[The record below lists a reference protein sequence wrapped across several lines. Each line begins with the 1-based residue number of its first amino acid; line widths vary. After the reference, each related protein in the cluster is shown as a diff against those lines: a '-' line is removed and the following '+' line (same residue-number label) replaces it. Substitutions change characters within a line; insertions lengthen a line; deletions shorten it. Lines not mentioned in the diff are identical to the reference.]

1 MILPSKHVKIAES
14 LFGLGGIIMNILN
27 KPKDLDNIWAEFERL
42 NNTDFFP
49 AYHNYDN
56 FILAIDLLFLLN
68 LIKLNELGEI
78 TNAIN

>member
-14 LFGLGGIIMNILN
+14 LFGLGGIILSLLD
-27 KPKDLDNIWAEFERL
+27 KPKDLDKLWAEFERF
-42 NNTDFFP
+42 NNTDYFP

-68 LIKLNELGEI
+68 LIKLNEIGEI
-78 TNAIN
+78 IKCN